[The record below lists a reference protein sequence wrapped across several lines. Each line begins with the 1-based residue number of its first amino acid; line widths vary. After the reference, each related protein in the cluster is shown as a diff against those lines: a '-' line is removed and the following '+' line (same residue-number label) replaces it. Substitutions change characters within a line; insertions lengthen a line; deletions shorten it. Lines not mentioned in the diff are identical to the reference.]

1 MSNLRAALTLTFQD
15 QVSRGME
22 RLTRGL
28 DDLKRAGRD
37 VRLVGLDN
45 ADRTLRSAADGASF
59 LGRSLG
65 LVTASAERATGAIQ
79 RMGHAVR
86 QFGSRH
92 FGAGSAI
99 GGVAA
104 AASGYTMATQLEA
117 WSRQSELLRTGSIIS
132 GNYGPDA
139 DRFMKEWGG
148 YFNSLAKRSGQ
159 RSTALADTGAWMMF
173 NGLSPD
179 QIRTTLPGMA
189 ELATAYRADVKDVA
203 RVSEGLIFNL
213 KVKPA
218 DITRALV
225 VLAQLG
231 KEGGF
236 QFNDMAALFPKVAST
251 GALVG
256 MSGMGAVEE
265 LASAMQILLKAGS
278 DREPGTAAV
287 QLSEF
292 LTKLDMEDTRK
303 KFKENWNIDIRGILN
318 TAALEGR
325 SALDAGLAAVQVAQD
340 REALKKRIRD
350 PRVRAVSDGNVVK
363 DLFGDKEARAGADI
377 LLKNAAELKRI
388 MAVGA
393 GVNVGMLDR
402 DFGERAR
409 DDAVAL
415 DGLKE
420 RLDQTGRRV
429 GRVFAP
435 EVKRANSVLDDLD
448 TKIEALDDKYPGL
461 IDNTIRAGAGFLAL
475 GAGLAAIGL
484 AAPLVSAGFG
494 LLASPVG
501 MVLGLLSG
509 AAYYVISEW
518 STFGP
523 AFEKI
528 WDGTK
533 RVMTGFAA
541 WIVSTLKGDHVTAR
555 KALIEVWEGGK
566 TLFEGAMEGWRKI
579 LGDLFGLLDGW
590 TGGALTDAFKRITS
604 AIDAAIGKVA
614 ALAEALKQLPNSMF
628 SGTGES
634 RATPNTPPEYVPPGG
649 VPGVPGGG
657 NILEFPFHRM
667 SYPLGSGMGGMTTIY
682 VRAEPGTVV
691 TRIEGGQ
698 PGIQVNPGP
707 TTVRI

>member
-117 WSRQSELLRTGSIIS
+117 WSRHSDLLRTGSLIS
-132 GNYGPDA
+132 GNYGPAA
-139 DRFMKEWGG
+139 DRFMKDWGN
-148 YFNSLAKRSGQ
+148 YYNKLALRTGQ
-159 RSTALADTGAWMMF
+159 RSTALADVGAWMFF
-173 NGLSPD
+173 NGLSAD

-189 ELATAYRADVKDVA
+189 ELATTYRADVKDVA
-203 RVSEGLIFNL
+203 RVSESLMFNL
-213 KVKPA
+213 KIKPEDVK
-218 DITRALV
+218 RAMV
-225 VLAQLG
+225 VMAQTG

-256 MSGMGAVEE
+256 MTGMSAVEE
-265 LASAMQILLKAGS
+265 LSSAMQILLKAGS

-287 QLSEF
+287 QLQDF

-303 KFKENWNIDIRGILN
+303 NFAKFGHDIRAVL
-318 TAALEGR
+318 
-325 SALDAGLAAVQVAQD
+325 LDGTLKGQSPLKTGLALIRRIQD
-340 REALKKRIRD
+340 AEIAKRRLTD
-350 PRVRAVSDGNVVK
+350 PRQIAAVEGNVIK

-377 LLKNAAELKRI
+377 QLKNITDLIRI
-388 MAVGA
+388 MNLAK
-393 GVNVGMLDR
+393 GVKVEALDQ
-402 DFGERAR
+402 DFTERAR
-409 DDAVAL
+409 DDAFAL

-435 EVKRANSVLDDLD
+435 EVKRANSVLDELG

-501 MVLGLLSG
+501 LVLGLLAG

-533 RVMTGFAA
+533 RVMVGFAA